1 MKYEGGLKAKILAS
15 VTSLEI
21 RNYVAL
27 VNKCRVAEDYTK
39 ILASERSKAYKR
51 K

>member
-1 MKYEGGLKAKILAS
+1 MKVGMRAEILAS
-15 VTSLEI
+15 VAPLKI

-27 VNKCRVAEDYTK
+27 VNKCRIVKDCTK
-39 ILASERSKAYKR
+39 RLASERSEAYKR